1 MLSDRDR
8 KLLYLHR
15 HGSSVPIPARLCRL
29 GMEDYDEI
37 MALNSKVYREVGDE
51 DIYASENSIERNLS
65 GEGFALGVKAG
76 GLLVA
81 LCVFSWVLEDMFKV
95 VEGTYLDSWSLEQ
108 FAMRDIVVVD
118 SDFRGNG
125 LHRMLISASGSFIP
139 SSRRYVISTV
149 SPRNWASLKNVL
161 AEGYYVV
168 SCKKLYGGHTRFV
181 TWQDLDDPMVIARP
195 LHLRIPAEEVEH
207 HRRVLAMGAVGYEL
221 DRAGPDVILRYGK
234 GIRRSMMV
242 SSFLGDS
249 SLLGDEDSQVS

>member
-15 HGSSVPIPARLCRL
+15 HGSSLPIPARLCRL

-37 MALNSKVYREVGDE
+37 MALNSRVYREVGDE

-118 SDFRGNG
+118 RDFRGNG

-168 SCKKLYGGHTRFV
+168 SCKKLYGGHTRFI

-195 LHLRIPAEEVEH
+195 LHLRIPSGEVEH

-221 DRAGPDVILRYGK
+221 DRAGPDVVLRYGK
-234 GIRRSMMV
+234 GVRRSMMI
-242 SSFLGDS
+242 SSI
-249 SLLGDEDSQVS
+249 LGDEDSQVS